1 MVGLNVLLSPTLLF
15 SRLYF
20 EYTEVLS
27 TETWLLLS
35 TAGSPLYHQKFTA
48 FIFAQVALNTCL
60 FLFSICIVQQ
70 FFEKKK
76 TFPEHYFIMLLLLLV
91 LFMLDILAAL
101 LIFPNLLFLTLKSLY
116 FTLWGMLSA
125 AFFPAVYQ
133 VFLAGKEYFCLLSD
147 AIFCRNRCTDGH
159 TNPKRPR
166 QKKKAPANH
175 APIKGSTIPFFP
187 MLTHTVFIA

>member
-1 MVGLNVLLSPTLLF
+1 MAMEQQKKLQWLRGGLVLVGLNVLLSPTLLF

-70 FFEKKK
+70 FFAKKK

-101 LIFPNLLFLTLKSLY
+101 LIFPNLLSLTLKSLY

-125 AFFPAVYQ
+125 AFFLPYIRYSGRVKNTF
-133 VFLAGKEYFCLLSD
+133 VC
-147 AIFCRNRCTDGH
+147 
-159 TNPKRPR
+159 
-166 QKKKAPANH
+166 
-175 APIKGSTIPFFP
+175 
-187 MLTHTVFIA
+187 